1 VTPVTPLPTR
11 ALGAVSQAAMF
22 VFGIVMAL
30 VGAVVPSLSDR
41 LGLTLGDVGTLF
53 LVMTFAMLVASLVLG
68 LIVDRLGLKLP
79 LVTGAGLVALGL
91 ALIGGAVS
99 LDYLLPGVACLG
111 FGGGALNGGANTLV
125 ADLHG
130 DPRRK
135 AAALN
140 LLGVFFGFGALF
152 LPFSLG
158 ALTSRLGVAGLLYVA
173 AVLCIAIALAGAALA
188 FPTPKQRQEWPLAE
202 MPRFLRMPIVRALA
216 ILLFFQSGNEFVLG
230 GYIASF
236 LTRELDVSIGTA
248 SYWLAAYWAS
258 IMAARMVLSRLLL
271 HVSAPSVVLGS
282 ALLSGVGVLII
293 GLADTPAVAAFGV
306 VLTGLALGGI
316 FPTVLGLAGARFP
329 EHSGTVFGILFTIAL
344 SGGMLMPWI
353 SGHLAEAAG
362 LQRVFALAA
371 VNFAIIAAMSV
382 AVRRRS
388 GSPAPHGVV

>member
-1 VTPVTPLPTR
+1 MTPAAPGPAR

-30 VGAVVPSLSDR
+30 VGAVVPSLSER
-41 LGLTLGDVGTLF
+41 LSLTLVDVGTLF
-53 LVMTFAMLVASLVLG
+53 LVMNFAMLVASLVLG

-79 LVTGAGLVALGL
+79 LAAGAALVAMGLVLITAATALGHLL
-91 ALIGGAVS
+91 AA
-99 LDYLLPGVACLG
+99 VACLG

-125 ADLHG
+125 ADLHS
-130 DPRRK
+130 DARRK

-158 ALTSRLGVAGLLYVA
+158 ALTSQFGVAGLLRA
-173 AVLCIAIALAGAALA
+173 AAALCGLIALASAAMS
-188 FPTPKQRQEWPLAE
+188 FPTPKRRQGWPLAE
-202 MPRFLRMPIVRALA
+202 MPRFVRMPIVRALA

-236 LTRELDVSIGTA
+236 LTLELNVPLATA
-248 SYWLAAYWAS
+248 SYWLAAFWAS
-258 IMAARMVLSRLLL
+258 IMAVRMALSRLLL
-271 HVSAPSVVLGS
+271 HVSAPAVVLAS
-282 ALLSGVGVLII
+282 ALISAVGALII
-293 GLADTPAVAAFGV
+293 GFADTAVLAGV
-306 VLTGLALGGI
+306 GIVLTGLALGGI

-362 LQRVFALAA
+362 LPRVFALVAF
-371 VNFAIIAAMSV
+371 NFVVIAAMSV

-388 GSPAPHGVV
+388 AVAAVGQV